1 MASTSEITV
10 RYAETDCMGV
20 VHHAVYPVWFE
31 IARTDYIKNA
41 AMSYSEMEKQG
52 VMLPVTGISC
62 KYRLPARYDDRL
74 EITARITRLTPARIE
89 FSYIC
94 RRKGCEEILTEG
106 TSSHAFVDAK
116 TFRPLNLKKA
126 MPELYSRMEQEAVRD
141 GAL

>member
-31 IARTDYIKNA
+31 IARTDYIKKA
-41 AMSYSEMEKQG
+41 AMSYSEMEKRG

-62 KYRLPARYDDRL
+62 KYRLPARYDDQL

-94 RRKGCEEILTEG
+94 RRRGCEEILTEG

-126 MPELYSRMEQEAVRD
+126 MPELYSRMEQEAVKD